1 MKSTRGWLGSVHFAS
16 ELCFRVAFSHDVD
29 KYCPYVRTHNILVH
43 NNQNCTNFG
52 SANPLTLFG
61 QYKYR
66 AQRSFVGRRCSMP
79 RTVVCSNLS
88 IRSQDFL
95 VLGRILVE
103 KMRWRSSE
111 GEPRRREAKSI
122 HPSVRLCV
130 CVCVCRRASLHGTT
144 GRLAW
149 GVTRKLRDTKHVT
162 KLINTIQGQKLV
174 STTHTHTLT

>member
-1 MKSTRGWLGSVHFAS
+1 MKSTRGWLESVHFAS

-29 KYCPYVRTHNILVH
+29 KYCPYVRIHHTLVH
-43 NNQNCTNFG
+43 NHQNCTNFG

-66 AQRSFVGRRCSMP
+66 AQRSFVGRRCSIT

-95 VLGRILVE
+95 LLGRILVE
-103 KMRWRSSE
+103 KMTSKSSE

-122 HPSVRLCV
+122 HPSARLCV
-130 CVCVCRRASLHGTT
+130 CVFAVLHLSA
-144 GRLAW
+144 GRK
-149 GVTRKLRDTKHVT
+149 GVWPGV
-162 KLINTIQGQKLV
+162 
-174 STTHTHTLT
+174 